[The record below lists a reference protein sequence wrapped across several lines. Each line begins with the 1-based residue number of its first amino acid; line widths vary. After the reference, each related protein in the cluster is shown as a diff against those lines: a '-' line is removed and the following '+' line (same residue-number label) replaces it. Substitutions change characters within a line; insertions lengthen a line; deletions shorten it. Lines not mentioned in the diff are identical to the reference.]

1 MPDVT
6 FLMRK
11 IEAMN
16 YNDIRIKILDNDIS
30 FISYDSKLEASS
42 PGHISHESSRSRIGQ
57 A

>member
-1 MPDVT
+1 
-6 FLMRK
+6 MRK